1 VGRERGRRG
10 RRPHRDA
17 PRRAR
22 ARARLQRLPQPH
34 HATARDGVPQQQ
46 RRYLGALGARTW
58 PLMRPMAI
66 RQSLRPGRSPLR
78 ALDHGRPQAPHLA
91 AQRRPPVR
99 EWRHRSYPARCG
111 AALRALEQPGE
122 LRRARPAQWR
132 AARSARARSRFAP
145 LPDSGSA
152 RRPADPLGQPEG
164 LRVMVTSAGTPSS
177 LLRTLDS
184 IAREAAVLILEVYAT
199 KFSVDFKAPRD
210 PVTEADRR
218 ANELICDRLSKLFP
232 NVPIVAEE
240 SEPETFAEYRKAERI
255 FFVDPLD
262 GTREFVARNGEF
274 VVMIG
279 YVEGDRP
286 AAAVIHAPE
295 SGISWLGEVGSGAY
309 QIDPQGAEKP
319 ITVSN
324 LGALGARELVALGSA
339 GLKAS
344 VVAHG
349 AADAYVAPHYAGK
362 RWDACAAEALIN

>member
-1 VGRERGRRG
+1 
-10 RRPHRDA
+10 
-17 PRRAR
+17 
-22 ARARLQRLPQPH
+22 
-34 HATARDGVPQQQ
+34 
-46 RRYLGALGARTW
+46 
-58 PLMRPMAI
+58 MA
-66 RQSLRPGRSPLR
+66 
-78 ALDHGRPQAPHLA
+78 
-91 AQRRPPVR
+91 
-99 EWRHRSYPARCG
+99 
-111 AALRALEQPGE
+111 
-122 LRRARPAQWR
+122 
-132 AARSARARSRFAP
+132 
-145 LPDSGSA
+145 
-152 RRPADPLGQPEG
+152 
-164 LRVMVTSAGTPSS
+164 TSAGTPSS
-177 LLRTLDS
+177 LLRTLDG

-240 SEPETFAEYRKAERI
+240 SEPETFAEYRRAERI

-309 QIDPQGAEKP
+309 QLDPQGAEKP
-319 ITVSN
+319 ITVSALGTLSDARIVGSRSHRN
-324 LGALGARELVALGSA
+324 PALERALGALGARELVALGSA

-362 RWDACAAEALIN
+362 RWDACAAEALINAAGGKLTDSRGDLIDYRSERLDNDRGVVASNGLLHDTILEKLESARS